1 LARKHGWL
9 GSTIPIPASDLSG
22 IKCAH
27 NLCFALRSNGL
38 KEKNEIRVNLSLQL
52 MFCCS
57 SHRHGVVFLPVCLSL
72 IGPASYRMA
81 GEPTLPL
88 IADEDKKH
96 SKAVAESSH
105 PVNHERA
112 NKAVTDVEI
121 I

>member
-1 LARKHGWL
+1 
-9 GSTIPIPASDLSG
+9 
-22 IKCAH
+22 
-27 NLCFALRSNGL
+27 
-38 KEKNEIRVNLSLQL
+38 
-52 MFCCS
+52 
-57 SHRHGVVFLPVCLSL
+57 
-72 IGPASYRMA
+72 MA